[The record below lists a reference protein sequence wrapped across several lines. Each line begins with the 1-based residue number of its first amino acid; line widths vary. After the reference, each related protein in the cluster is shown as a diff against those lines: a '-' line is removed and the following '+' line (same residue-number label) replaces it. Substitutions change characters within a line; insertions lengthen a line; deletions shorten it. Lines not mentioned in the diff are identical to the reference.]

1 MPGLLDRVRRRELL
15 ALASARRA
23 DRDPSA
29 QDLANRLAEKRL
41 EEVAT
46 TEALRVVDESL
57 VQYAQALTALTEA
70 RSKAA
75 AILQQLAEAGAP
87 DGAQDDEVLAS
98 LIAGL
103 ESQLENLEFRRR
115 YRALLVTG
123 RAPGSG
129 RQGSGGRSKGGLDPA
144 TH

>member
-1 MPGLLDRVRRRELL
+1 
-15 ALASARRA
+15 
-23 DRDPSA
+23 
-29 QDLANRLAEKRL
+29 L

-98 LIAGL
+98 LIAASSL
-103 ESQLENLEFRRR
+103 SWRI
-115 YRALLVTG
+115 
-123 RAPGSG
+123 
-129 RQGSGGRSKGGLDPA
+129 
-144 TH
+144 